1 MRVTRTHDA
10 LYLKENSYN
19 KTREIFKFAYRLVKK
34 NSHNK
39 KIIGDF
45 GCAAGEFLFFLR
57 NKFNFN
63 YKLIGFDINNLLL
76 KKARKKVKNVD
87 FIKQDLLKKNKKYK
101 NFSYISTCIG
111 VMTIFDDFY
120 KVINNLIYY
129 TKKKVEGG
137 DYNIAFSCQ

>member
-10 LYLKENSYN
+10 LYLKENRYN
-19 KTREIFKFAYRLVKK
+19 KTREIFKFAYRLLKK

-39 KIIGDF
+39 KIIADF

-76 KKARKKVKNVD
+76 
-87 FIKQDLLKKNKKYK
+87 
-101 NFSYISTCIG
+101 
-111 VMTIFDDFY
+111 
-120 KVINNLIYY
+120 
-129 TKKKVEGG
+129 
-137 DYNIAFSCQ
+137 